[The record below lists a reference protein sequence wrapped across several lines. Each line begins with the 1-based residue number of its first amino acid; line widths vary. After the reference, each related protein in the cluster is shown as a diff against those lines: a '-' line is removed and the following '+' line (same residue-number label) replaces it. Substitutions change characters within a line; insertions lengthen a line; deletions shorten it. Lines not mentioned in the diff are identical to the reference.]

1 MELRPEFQM
10 DRRKCAEL
18 IRDPEAL
25 ALPLMTVLLSA
36 YGPQVFEEDPID
48 LWLSVEEDFNAQLTE
63 EGENRVNASILA
75 LTSDLFY
82 SDPLVLRATALALFE
97 GDLGD
102 MVNGVLEDIEFPEA
116 LWAVYEVGLMR
127 GDDEEF
133 SDDVSEYID
142 RLMRETSED
151 NEDLGMEPDEAI
163 PYAVRFLE
171 DMKGTL
177 RDQLRLI
184 GVSESNFE
192 GF

>member
-1 MELRPEFQM
+1 M
-10 DRRKCAEL
+10 DRRQCADL
-18 IRDPEAL
+18 LRDPEAL

-48 LWLSVEEDFNAQLTE
+48 LWLTVEDDFNARITE

-75 LTSDLFY
+75 LTTDLFY
-82 SDPLVLRATALALFE
+82 VDPLVLRAVALALFE

-142 RLMRETSED
+142 KLMRETAED

-177 RDQLRLI
+177 RDQLRLL
-184 GVSESNFE
+184 GVRESNFD